1 MSATATS
8 PSPAITPT
16 TSATPTVSPLR
27 RNLNAVAMI
36 WYREVLR
43 YIRDWIRVITSLMQP
58 LMFLFI
64 FGSGL
69 SSSLNFTAGAQGPL
83 PPGTPTL
90 DFRTFLFPGV
100 LSMTVLFTSIF
111 SAISIVWDREFGFLR
126 EVLVAPISR
135 TSVVFGKALGGST
148 IAMLQGTIMLLFAP
162 LIGISL
168 NAGLIITLMLEML
181 LLAFCLTSMGIVVAS
196 RMKSMEGFQMVM
208 QFFLMPMF
216 FLSGALF
223 PLKNLPGWLAFLTKV
238 NPVTYGVDPLRQ
250 AVLKSMNLP
259 SFVTSNLGLG
269 VQIFGQTLSVR
280 DELVIVAVLGLIF
293 VSWAAYMFS
302 RQD

>member
-1 MSATATS
+1 MATTVVT
-8 PSPAITPT
+8 PQPARMEQTLTPING
-16 TSATPTVSPLR
+16 PFR
-27 RNLNAVAMI
+27 RNLNTIVII

-43 YIRDWIRVITSLMQP
+43 FVRDWIRIITSLAQP

-69 SSSLNFTAGAQGPL
+69 SSSLNVVGSQANL

-100 LSMTVLFTSIF
+100 LSMAVLFTSIF

-126 EVLVAPISR
+126 EMLVAPISR
-135 TSVVFGKALGGST
+135 TSLVLGKALGGST
-148 IAMLQGTIMLLFAP
+148 IAMLQGTIMLIFAP
-162 LIGISL
+162 LVGVNLSV
-168 NAGLIITLMLEML
+168 GLVVKLMLEML
-181 LLAFCLTSMGIVVAS
+181 LLAFSLTSLGIVIAS
-196 RMKSMEGFQMVM
+196 RMKSMEGFQMIM

-223 PLKNLPGWLAFLTKV
+223 PLRNLPGWLAFLTKI

-250 AVLKSMNLP
+250 AVLRALNLP
-259 SFVTSNLGLG
+259 QFVLDALGLG
-269 VQIFGQTLSVR
+269 VKVFDTTLSTSV
-280 DELVIVAVLGLIF
+280 ELLIVAVLGLIF
-293 VSWAAYMFS
+293 IVWGALAFNK
-302 RQD
+302 QD